1 MAHTA
6 REKVLWSIGILVVLL
21 YALVPVVWI
30 ASLSLKKP
38 ADIADGK
45 FLPRRD
51 HPRQLRHDLQARTS
65 STRRS

>member
-30 ASLSLKKP
+30 ASLSLKEP
-38 ADIADGK
+38 ADIADRK
-45 FLPRRD
+45 FLPTGGMTLDNYTRSST
-51 HPRQLRHDLQARTS
+51 RTS
-65 STRRS
+65 STPRS